1 MTDSQVAA
9 IRALQRR
16 AKTWLWFRWVLVA
29 AGVFIT
35 AGATYWSI
43 EVARNLAELS
53 SGAKDSPGVVVMLSS
68 MNASTLAELRI
79 LAAVGPVFIAWAVG
93 NWRGD
98 PAVTVLLG
106 LVERSGES
114 ASTVA

>member
-9 IRALQRR
+9 IKALRRR
-16 AKTWLWFRWVLVA
+16 AATWRWLRW
-29 AGVFIT
+29 ILLT
-35 AGATYWSI
+35 AGIGISAAATYYSI

-53 SGAKDSPGVVVMLSS
+53 TGAKESPSVVVLLSS

-79 LAAVGPVFIAWAVG
+79 LAWIGPLFVAWAVG

-106 LVERSGES
+106 LVDRWSEGV
-114 ASTVA
+114 STVA

>member
-1 MTDSQVAA
+1 MSDSQAVA
-9 IRALQRR
+9 IKALRRR
-16 AKTWLWFRWVLVA
+16 AATWRWLRWFLL
-29 AGVFIT
+29 T
-35 AGATYWSI
+35 AGIAISAAATYYSF

-53 SGAKDSPGVVVMLSS
+53 SGAKESPGVVVLLSS

-79 LAAVGPVFIAWAVG
+79 LAWIGPLFVAWAVG

-106 LVERSGES
+106 LVDRSSE
-114 ASTVA
+114 AVSTVV